1 VELIDTEK
9 IYVND
14 LEVMIE
20 SFYQPLQSIL
30 AQEEVISI
38 FTNTLMVKNVSKNL
52 YEKLAEAMNEIEEK
66 EMKLGDVFKKNA
78 PFLKCYS
85 EYSIQYNTAVMAVAD
100 IQKVNKNFKK
110 FLEDKSE
117 DPNLKGLTL
126 NDFLIKPIQRI
137 CKYPLFFRD
146 IIDATKVE
154 EPLYVVLSEVSTLI
168 QEIVSHINNNTALRE
183 NFTKIMFYRD
193 AIVDYKKELYV
204 PNRIL
209 VRDGKLNKA
218 SGKIG
223 KTVTISS
230 ALERQCILFDDVF
243 VYCKIV
249 NTTRFQF
256 KGELEFTKVNLIDT
270 NDNHPNHDVAFC
282 IENPDTNKTYWLF
295 FSTPKEKIDWF
306 NDIKKCIEKKRQTK
320 LFQLILKQ
328 IN

>member
-1 VELIDTEK
+1 
-9 IYVND
+9 
-14 LEVMIE
+14 
-20 SFYQPLQSIL
+20 
-30 AQEEVISI
+30 
-38 FTNTLMVKNVSKNL
+38 
-52 YEKLAEAMNEIEEK
+52 
-66 EMKLGDVFKKNA
+66 
-78 PFLKCYS
+78 
-85 EYSIQYNTAVMAVAD
+85 
-100 IQKVNKNFKK
+100 
-110 FLEDKSE
+110 
-117 DPNLKGLTL
+117 
-126 NDFLIKPIQRI
+126 LIKPIQRI

-306 NDIKKCIEKKRQTK
+306 NDIKKCIEKKTNKTISTHSQTNQLRTYNEIK
-320 LFQLILKQ
+320 NSKDDIKEVDETTIRLMSNDQLVAFTLNLFEKRKIVQANYNKYKKKSIT
-328 IN
+328 N